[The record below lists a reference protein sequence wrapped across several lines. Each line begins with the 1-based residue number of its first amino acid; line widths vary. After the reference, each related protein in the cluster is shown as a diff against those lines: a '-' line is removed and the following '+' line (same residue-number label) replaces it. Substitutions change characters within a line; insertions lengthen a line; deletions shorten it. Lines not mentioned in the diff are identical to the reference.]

1 MASGQ
6 KKKTTGKARQG
17 GGQSRQTSRSPQK
30 NPRPPIRR
38 EVGGGVCLLLAL
50 CVVVSYFQADAIVL
64 NLLGDLLKGLT
75 GYGYWLAAPALALA
89 GVNLLAHRGR
99 PVALRTVCTLV
110 TPVLLG
116 AILHL
121 FLYQGETVTGLGPLM
136 KSLWADGLLLKSGG
150 AVAGGL
156 AAGMK
161 RLVGT
166 MVSVIV
172 LLLLLAAALLAALR
186 VSPRELVQR
195 ARDRVPYEPQPEP
208 ERPARPERPRRQ
220 RPSVD
225 VPLDDAPAPREK
237 TADRRSEPP
246 EEPLPRKKGKGFF
259 ARKGDDVMTPDQV
272 LRPQTPA
279 PQTEAPTVQ
288 EPAAEPVQTPA
299 QAPAQEPVPEK
310 KSHRGQAAAQE
321 VEQHAQEVEQHAQEV
336 GQAIEEELAE
346 PEEAYQYPPVTL
358 LDQNTDDN
366 YTEVGAELRNNSRR
380 LAQTIT
386 SFGVDA
392 KPGDVVHGPSVTRYE
407 FTLDQGVKL
416 SKLTNLADD
425 IALALGSG
433 GVRIAPIPN
442 KSSVVGIEVPNRVV
456 TAVRIR
462 DVIDSRAFAEHR
474 SRVAFAV
481 GKDIGGNAIVGDIAK
496 LPHVLIAGTTGS
508 GKSVCTNSL
517 IVSLLYKSTP
527 EEVRFIMVDPK
538 MVELAPYNGIPH
550 LLIPVVTD
558 PKKAA
563 GALQWAVYEMMK
575 RYKLFSENGVKDL
588 AGFNALAG
596 RSQELKKMP
605 TVVVVIDELADLM
618 LVAAKEVEESICRV
632 AQMGRAAGMHLVIA
646 TQRPSSDVITGL
658 MKANIPS
665 RIAFAVASSLESRI
679 ILDTTGAEKLVG
691 KGDML
696 YAPLGVGKPT
706 RVQGCFIT
714 PEEIERVVD
723 YVKQSGEA
731 EYSQDVMDKIE
742 QAVKEKEKGGGKS
755 AGAPEPA
762 GESPDDELLSAAVD
776 VVLETGQASV
786 SMLQRRLKLG
796 YARAARLVDQME
808 ERGYVGPFEGSKPR
822 QLLIDKVKWQEL
834 KMAKAPAPEPEIDR
848 NGSIRDVFESRDAL
862 D

>member
-38 EVGGGVCLLLAL
+38 EGGGGVCLLLAL

-121 FLYQGETVTGLGPLM
+121 FLYQGETVTGLGPMM

-272 LRPQTPA
+272 LWPQTPA

-299 QAPAQEPVPEK
+299 QEPVPEK
-310 KSHRGQAAAQE
+310 KSRRGQAA
-321 VEQHAQEVEQHAQEV
+321 AQEVEQHAQEV

-696 YAPLGVGKPT
+696 YAPLGAGKPT

-822 QLLIDKVKWQEL
+822 QLLIDKAKWQEL

>member
-121 FLYQGETVTGLGPLM
+121 FLYQGETVTGLGPMM

-310 KSHRGQAAAQE
+310 KSHRGQAA
-321 VEQHAQEVEQHAQEV
+321 AQEVEQHAQEV

-696 YAPLGVGKPT
+696 YAPLGAGKPT

-848 NGSIRDVFESRDAL
+848 NGSIRDVFEIRDAL

>member
-121 FLYQGETVTGLGPLM
+121 FLYQGETVTGLGPMM

-310 KSHRGQAAAQE
+310 KSRRGQAA
-321 VEQHAQEVEQHAQEV
+321 AQEVEQHAQEV

-696 YAPLGVGKPT
+696 YAPLGAGKPT

-755 AGAPEPA
+755 AGTPEPA

-822 QLLIDKVKWQEL
+822 QLLIDKAKWQEL

-848 NGSIRDVFESRDAL
+848 NGSVRDVFESRDAL

>member
-99 PVALRTVCTLV
+99 PVVLRTVCTLV

-121 FLYQGETVTGLGPLM
+121 FLYQGEAVTGLGPLM

-225 VPLDDAPAPREK
+225 VPLDDAPVPREK

-299 QAPAQEPVPEK
+299 QEPVPEK
-310 KSHRGQAAAQE
+310 KSRRGQAA
-321 VEQHAQEVEQHAQEV
+321 AQEVEQHAQEV

-696 YAPLGVGKPT
+696 YAPLGAGKPT

-822 QLLIDKVKWQEL
+822 QLLIDKAKWQEL

-848 NGSIRDVFESRDAL
+848 NGSVRDVFESRDAL

>member
-1 MASGQ
+1 M
-6 KKKTTGKARQG
+6 
-17 GGQSRQTSRSPQK
+17 
-30 NPRPPIRR
+30 
-38 EVGGGVCLLLAL
+38 
-50 CVVVSYFQADAIVL
+50 
-64 NLLGDLLKGLT
+64 
-75 GYGYWLAAPALALA
+75 
-89 GVNLLAHRGR
+89 
-99 PVALRTVCTLV
+99 
-110 TPVLLG
+110 
-116 AILHL
+116 
-121 FLYQGETVTGLGPLM
+121 
-136 KSLWADGLLLKSGG
+136 
-150 AVAGGL
+150 
-156 AAGMK
+156 
-161 RLVGT
+161 
-166 MVSVIV
+166 
-172 LLLLLAAALLAALR
+172 
-186 VSPRELVQR
+186 
-195 ARDRVPYEPQPEP
+195 
-208 ERPARPERPRRQ
+208 
-220 RPSVD
+220 
-225 VPLDDAPAPREK
+225 
-237 TADRRSEPP
+237 
-246 EEPLPRKKGKGFF
+246 
-259 ARKGDDVMTPDQV
+259 
-272 LRPQTPA
+272 
-279 PQTEAPTVQ
+279 
-288 EPAAEPVQTPA
+288 
-299 QAPAQEPVPEK
+299 
-310 KSHRGQAAAQE
+310 
-321 VEQHAQEVEQHAQEV
+321 
-336 GQAIEEELAE
+336 
-346 PEEAYQYPPVTL
+346 
-358 LDQNTDDN
+358 
-366 YTEVGAELRNNSRR
+366 
-380 LAQTIT
+380 
-386 SFGVDA
+386 
-392 KPGDVVHGPSVTRYE
+392 
-407 FTLDQGVKL
+407 
-416 SKLTNLADD
+416 
-425 IALALGSG
+425 
-433 GVRIAPIPN
+433 
-442 KSSVVGIEVPNRVV
+442 VGIEVPNRVV

-462 DVIDSRAFAEHR
+462 DVIDSRAFAEHK

-481 GKDIGGNAIVGDIAK
+481 GKDIGGNCIVGDIAK

-588 AGFNALAG
+588 AGFNALAQ
-596 RSQELKKMP
+596 RNEELKKMP

-696 YAPLGVGKPT
+696 YAPLGAGKPT

-742 QAVKEKEKGGGKS
+742 QAVKEKEKGGKS

-762 GESPDDELLSAAVD
+762 GESPDDELLTAAVD

-822 QLLIDKVKWQEL
+822 QLLIDKAKWQEL

>member
-121 FLYQGETVTGLGPLM
+121 FLYQGETVTGLGPMM
-136 KSLWADGLLLKSGG
+136 KGLWAHGLLLKSGG

-208 ERPARPERPRRQ
+208 ERPARTEHPRRQ

-279 PQTEAPTVQ
+279 PQTQAPTVQ
-288 EPAAEPVQTPA
+288 EPAAEPAQAPA

-310 KSHRGQAAAQE
+310 KSRRGQAA
-321 VEQHAQEVEQHAQEV
+321 AQEVEQHAQEV

-696 YAPLGVGKPT
+696 YAPLGAGKPT

-822 QLLIDKVKWQEL
+822 QLLIDKAKWQEL

>member
-6 KKKTTGKARQG
+6 KKKTTTKKTA
-17 GGQSRQTSRSPQK
+17 PQK
-30 NPRPPIRR
+30 SALPPIRR

-64 NLLGDLLKGLT
+64 NLLGNLLKGLA

-99 PVALRTVCTLV
+99 PVVLRTVCALV
-110 TPVLLG
+110 LPVLLG

-121 FLYQGETVTGLGPLM
+121 FLYRGEAVTGLAPAM
-136 KSLWADGLLLKSGG
+136 KSLWASGLLLQSGG
-150 AVAGGL
+150 ALAGGL
-156 AAGMK
+156 AMGMK

-166 MVSVIV
+166 VVSVIV
-172 LLLLLAAALLAALR
+172 LLLLLAAAVFAALR

-195 ARDRVPYEPQPEP
+195 ARDRVPYEPEP
-208 ERPARPERPRRQ
+208 ERPARPEKPRRQ
-220 RPSVD
+220 RVPVD
-225 VPLDDAPAPREK
+225 VPLDDEPVRPKPEPRP
-237 TADRRSEPP
+237 EPKP
-246 EEPLPRKKGKGFF
+246 EPQEIPDEPLPRKKGKGFF
-259 ARKGDDVMTPDQV
+259 SRRGEDVMTPDQV
-272 LRPQTPA
+272 LRPQEPEPAPEVPPAAQPEPEPA
-279 PQTEAPTVQ
+279 PQ
-288 EPAAEPVQTPA
+288 
-299 QAPAQEPVPEK
+299 PEK
-310 KSHRGQAAAQE
+310 KSRRSQESAARE
-321 VEQHAQEVEQHAQEV
+321 VEQHAQEVS
-336 GQAIEEELAE
+336 QAIEEELAE

-358 LDQNTDDN
+358 LDQNSHDN

-462 DVIDSRAFAEHR
+462 DVIDSRAFAEHK

-481 GKDIGGNAIVGDIAK
+481 GKDIGGNCIVGDIAK

-588 AGFNALAG
+588 DGFNALAQ
-596 RSQELKKMP
+596 RNEELKKIP

-696 YAPLGVGKPT
+696 YAPLGAGKPT

-822 QLLIDKVKWQEL
+822 QLLIDKAKWQEL

>member
-121 FLYQGETVTGLGPLM
+121 FLYQGETVTGLGPMM

-208 ERPARPERPRRQ
+208 ERPRRQ

-279 PQTEAPTVQ
+279 PQTEPPTVQ

-299 QAPAQEPVPEK
+299 QEPVPEK
-310 KSHRGQAAAQE
+310 KSRRGQAA
-321 VEQHAQEVEQHAQEV
+321 AQEVEQHAQEV

-358 LDQNTDDN
+358 LDQNSDDN

-696 YAPLGVGKPT
+696 YAPLGAGKPT

-822 QLLIDKVKWQEL
+822 QLLIDKAKWQEL

-848 NGSIRDVFESRDAL
+848 NGAVRDVFESRDAL

>member
-17 GGQSRQTSRSPQK
+17 GGQSRQTGRSPQK
-30 NPRPPIRR
+30 TPRPPIRR

-121 FLYQGETVTGLGPLM
+121 FLYQGETVTGLGPMM

-225 VPLDDAPAPREK
+225 VPLDDAPVPREK

-299 QAPAQEPVPEK
+299 QEPVPEK
-310 KSHRGQAAAQE
+310 KSRRGQAA
-321 VEQHAQEVEQHAQEV
+321 AQEVEQHAQEV

-481 GKDIGGNAIVGDIAK
+481 GKDIGGTAIVGDIAK

-696 YAPLGVGKPT
+696 YAPLGAGKPT

-822 QLLIDKVKWQEL
+822 QLLIDKAKWQEL

-848 NGSIRDVFESRDAL
+848 NGSVRDVFESRDAL

>member
-121 FLYQGETVTGLGPLM
+121 FLYQGETVTGLGPMM

-208 ERPARPERPRRQ
+208 ERPARQERPRRQ

-310 KSHRGQAAAQE
+310 KSRRGQAA
-321 VEQHAQEVEQHAQEV
+321 AQEVEQHAQEV

-696 YAPLGVGKPT
+696 YAPLGAGKPT

-822 QLLIDKVKWQEL
+822 QLLIDKAKWQEL

>member
-121 FLYQGETVTGLGPLM
+121 FLYQGETVTGLGPMM

-208 ERPARPERPRRQ
+208 ERPARQERTRRQ

-310 KSHRGQAAAQE
+310 KSRRGQAA
-321 VEQHAQEVEQHAQEV
+321 AQEVEQHAQEV

-696 YAPLGVGKPT
+696 YAPLGAGKPT

-822 QLLIDKVKWQEL
+822 QLLIDKAKWQEL